1 MIMNRS
7 SFQTVHKSRK
17 HMRVNGLIKEFKLMS
32 KIEDQMAKVLD
43 STSYL
48 RLRNKRVGEI
58 IQTVTS

>member
-1 MIMNRS
+1 
-7 SFQTVHKSRK
+7 
-17 HMRVNGLIKEFKLMS
+17 MRVNGLIKKFKLMS
-32 KIEDQMAKVLD
+32 KIEDQMAKVLA